1 MQAAPPSPPI
11 SHASCSVSWEPLM
24 MSKEGQ
30 LCYTL
35 KVSLGEIESAYFFI
49 SWVNPAFMTN
59 LLSSFGVHLQISPD
73 PQSV

>member
-1 MQAAPPSPPI
+1 
-11 SHASCSVSWEPLM
+11 M

-35 KVSLGEIESAYFFI
+35 KVSSGEIESAYFFI
-49 SWVNPAFMTN
+49 SWVNLAFMTN
-59 LLSSFGVHLQISPD
+59 LLSSFSVHLQISPD